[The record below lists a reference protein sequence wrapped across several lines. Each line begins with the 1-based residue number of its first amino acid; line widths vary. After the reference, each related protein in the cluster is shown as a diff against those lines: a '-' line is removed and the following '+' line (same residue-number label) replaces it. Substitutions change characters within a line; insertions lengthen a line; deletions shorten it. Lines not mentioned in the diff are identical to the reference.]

1 MPARESESLVLRTY
15 PYREADLIVSFVS
28 RDQGKLRG
36 IARAA
41 RRPKSR
47 WGSGLERLSHVHLHY
62 FLRENQELARLD
74 SCELLSPPIF
84 LKADYSVSVALDFL
98 AEVTD
103 KLLPDHEPNDPYF
116 RLLLLVLDEIRE
128 GMSGKLT
135 GVNTPALG
143 TEGSNGR
150 SVGKQSQDPTE
161 SSPGRSSD
169 IPSWLARSM
178 TYFGLWS
185 LRLGGWL
192 PPLNVCI
199 ESGVEFGPDETAY
212 FEGLQDGLVSA
223 DFRGPDS
230 WALRPA
236 SRLLA
241 RAMLRCSLPD
251 LREQLAPNDPSDDL
265 FRFVTQR
272 LEFHFEQRLKTA
284 RVLSQL

>member
-1 MPARESESLVLRTY
+1 MPARDSESLILRTY
-15 PYREADLIVSFVS
+15 PFREADLVVSFVS

-47 WGSGLERLSHVHLHY
+47 WGSGLERLSHVQLHY

-74 SCELLSPPIF
+74 RCELLDPPVF
-84 LKADYSVSVALDFL
+84 LKADYATSVALDFL

-103 KLLPDHEPNDPYF
+103 KLLPEHEPNDPYF

-128 GMSGKLT
+128 GLKGRLASVK
-135 GVNTPALG
+135 TPVLAVAN
-143 TEGSNGR
+143 SNG
-150 SVGKQSQDPTE
+150 
-161 SSPGRSSD
+161 SPPDGQHEMPVAGLPERSSD
-169 IPSWLARSM
+169 IPPWLSGAL

-199 ESGVEFGPDETAY
+199 ESGAELAPDETAY
-212 FEGLQDGLVSA
+212 FERSQDGLFSA

-230 WALRPA
+230 WALRPS
-236 SRLLA
+236 SRRLA
-241 RAMLRCSLPD
+241 GEMLRRSLRD
-251 LREQLAPNDPSDDL
+251 LREGIAPEGPFDDL

-272 LEFHFEQRLKTA
+272 LEYNFEQRLKTSK
-284 RVLSQL
+284 VLSQL